1 MNKETHPGYRFVRRP
16 KNQSFMKESTECMHV
31 LLAWRQVVAGDR
43 AAQRVYGGSVGGYGA
58 AGLDT

>member
-1 MNKETHPGYRFVRRP
+1 
-16 KNQSFMKESTECMHV
+16 MKESTECMHV